1 MVPNGTKNV
10 YEWSLLFGFG
20 CPILGVYRQDT
31 AQAEGGRK
39 ERHMAATK
47 PAADRIIS
55 LLTRKGHRSSP
66 VTITR
71 RGDIVYSY
79 AMPIVIGDE
88 QVRYVTNQ
96 RSSMTTNRHIR
107 AAHEAMGRMG
117 YVADPEPVMGPRYAG
132 VSFLHFEAQDQP
144 WTRYVMPG
152 TGSAKGILD

>member
-20 CPILGVYRQDT
+20 CPILGVYKKG
-31 AQAEGGRK
+31 A
-39 ERHMAATK
+39 HMAATK

-71 RGDIVYSY
+71 EGDIVYSY

-96 RSSMTTNRHIR
+96 RYSATTNQHIR